1 MNATSPRRAVRVSL
15 TLWYVGAML
24 IVLGVYA
31 SGVFLFVSRNLSNSL
46 NEELEGDFEW
56 AAEMAEQRPD
66 GSLTWFQGPH
76 ASGAVDGPWLQVW
89 TPHGERLYQTRVASH
104 QAVAGDAQL
113 AATASGAIVVVPTPN
128 GNYRVLSGRATVAN
142 QPVVLQV
149 ARTESAMRQELWML
163 GAILVFGLPFGI
175 GVAGVG
181 GYTLAKRALAPVE
194 RMADRARSITAA
206 RLSDRLPIDNS
217 GDELGKLATV
227 FNDTLGRLESAFGQM
242 QRFTGDV
249 SHELR
254 TPLTAI
260 RSVGEVG
267 LRGRHDE
274 EGYRGIIS
282 SMLEEA
288 DRLNS
293 LVDRLLTFSRAEAG
307 QERLSFEPI
316 NLGELAEDVV
326 SHLSVLAEE
335 KQQRLT
341 LERAGAAT
349 CLGDR
354 VILKQALINLVD
366 NAIKYTPASGSIH
379 VRVARSSEGALVEV
393 TDDGPGIAT
402 EPQKRIFDRFY
413 RGDENAADAI
423 GMGLGLSIARW
434 AVEANGGK
442 LSVSSVNGSGS
453 SFGIILPAR

>member
-1 MNATSPRRAVRVSL
+1 
-15 TLWYVGAML
+15 
-24 IVLGVYA
+24 
-31 SGVFLFVSRNLSNSL
+31 LFVSRNLSNSL
-46 NEELEGDFEW
+46 DEELKGDFEW

-76 ASGAVDGPWLQVW
+76 ATGEDGPWLQVW
-89 TPHGERLYQTRVASH
+89 TPGGERLYQTRVAGH
-104 QAVAGDAQL
+104 QAVEGDAQL
-113 AATASGAIVVVPTPN
+113 AANATGAIVAE
-128 GNYRVLSGRATVAN
+128 R
-142 QPVVLQV
+142 PVVLQV
-149 ARTESAMRQELWML
+149 ARTEAGMRQELWML
-163 GAILVFGLPFGI
+163 GVILVFGLPFGI
-175 GVAGVG
+175 GVAGIG

-194 RMADRARSITAA
+194 RMAERAQLISAA
-206 RLSDRLPIDNS
+206 RLSDRLPVDNAT
-217 GDELGKLATV
+217 DELGKLATV
-227 FNDTLGRLESAFGQM
+227 FNETLARLESAFGQM

-267 LRGRHDE
+267 LRSRHDE
-274 EGYRGIIS
+274 EGYRSIIS

-307 QERLSFEPI
+307 QERLTFEPI

-335 KQQRLT
+335 KQQKLT
-341 LERAGAAT
+341 LERAGAAN

-366 NAIKYTPASGSIH
+366 NAIKYTPASGSIR
-379 VRVARSSEGALVEV
+379 VRVARSPEGALVTV
-393 TDDGPGIAT
+393 TDDGPGIAA

-413 RGDENAADAI
+413 RGDEPQAADAL

-442 LSVSSVNGSGS
+442 LSVSSANGSGS